1 MYTITLSD
9 GTKLTNLNLNG
20 NNYISNEPI
29 EDSIFEG
36 NLDTVT
42 ITDGKITDTY
52 KDMVL
57 LSNRIESDGKG
68 WFVLGVKS
76 ERKKR
81 DENILAELQEMKQAI
96 SMFLKGGGELV

>member
-81 DENILAELQEMKQAI
+81 DEHILAELQEMKQAI
-96 SMFLKGGGELV
+96 SMFLKGEAN